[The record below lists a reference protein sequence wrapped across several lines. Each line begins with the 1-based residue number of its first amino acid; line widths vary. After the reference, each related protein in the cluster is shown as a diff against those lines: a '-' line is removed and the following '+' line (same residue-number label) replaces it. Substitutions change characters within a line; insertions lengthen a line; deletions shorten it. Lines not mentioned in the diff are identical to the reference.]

1 MDPIATMEA
10 LVNGQERTL
19 ARIYGTIE
27 IAREKGGIVGCSNMA
42 QNPELAQVAPHH
54 GDFEVDGFRIQ
65 RRQVD
70 QVDNFYV
77 WRI

>member
-1 MDPIATMEA
+1 MDPIETMEN
-10 LVNGQERTL
+10 LVNGQEKAL

-27 IAREKGGIVGCSNMA
+27 HARKKGPIVGCSNMA

-54 GDFEVDGFRIQ
+54 GDFEVNGFRIQ